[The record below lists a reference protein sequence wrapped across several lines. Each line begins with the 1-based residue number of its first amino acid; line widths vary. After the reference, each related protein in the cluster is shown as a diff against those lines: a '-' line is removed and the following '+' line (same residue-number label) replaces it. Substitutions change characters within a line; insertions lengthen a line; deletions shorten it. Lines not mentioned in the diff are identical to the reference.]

1 MIKRTL
7 VSIAVGVSLLASGA
21 LQAHH
26 SLAGVYDIRKEGE
39 VSGVLTKVAFTNP
52 HGAMTLQV
60 TNPDGT
66 TTDYV
71 MTTGSASTLA
81 GLGVS
86 KNGPNSIKVGDEVTI
101 KYFVAR
107 NGAPLGFIRSITL
120 ADKREIQLS
129 TGSAND

>member
-7 VSIAVGVSLLASGA
+7 IALVLGMSLLASVQ

-52 HGAMTLQV
+52 HGAITLQV
-60 TNPDGT
+60 KNPDGT

-86 KNGPNSIKVGDEVTI
+86 KNGPNAIKVGDEVT
-101 KYFVAR
+101 A
-107 NGAPLGFIRSITL
+107 
-120 ADKREIQLS
+120 
-129 TGSAND
+129 